1 MRKTTLTILMTFILF
16 ASGYAQSNEDV
27 FGSTYELVTGYS
39 QVPPDGIY
47 LIAGYLSEKSGGS
60 LYLMSSDNLNN
71 GVIKGKLHTKV
82 TTDAPPAKIV
92 LDESS
97 YSKEISGLEYRFLFQ
112 KTETERKFSIL
123 NNGRYLTN
131 VSNSKIEFLGTNSLW
146 YLNAVTPPLKNNR
159 IRFYNN
165 FYNHNYNKNHNND
178 FKIAFDTQIK
188 ALKIAKFTTTSPDIN
203 LYRKVSHA
211 IKIGNAGYSTFYYS
225 NNDAKLPEGLTA
237 YTYGIKQNGDV
248 TKLVSSHQFN
258 AGDIIPANCAVVV
271 KGKPGNYSIALLE
284 PTSKKTYTNWL
295 KGTDY
300 TNEISNDGN
309 KRYYM
314 LSLDNKGENVGFYW
328 GAADG
333 RAFTN
338 KAHGAYLAI
347 EKSANG
353 KVTSF
358 VLNPEGE
365 CATGIMTV
373 KTDSK
378 MASAIYDLSGRR
390 TVNPSHGFYIINGKK
405 YLK

>member
-1 MRKTTLTILMTFILF
+1 MKKTTLTILMTFILF
-16 ASGYAQSNEDV
+16 ASGYAQSNENV
-27 FGSTYELVTGYS
+27 FGSTYKLVKGYS
-39 QVPPDGIY
+39 KVPSDGIY
-47 LIAGYLSEKSGGS
+47 LIAGYFSEKNGGGGS
-60 LYLMSSDNLNN
+60 LYLMSSDNLKN
-71 GVIKGKLHTKV
+71 GEIEGKLYTKV
-82 TTDAPPAKIV
+82 TTDAPPATIV

-97 YSKEISGLEYRFLFQ
+97 YSTKIPGLEYRFLYQ
-112 KTETERKFSIL
+112 ETEKKERKFSIL

-146 YLNAVTPPLKNNR
+146 YLNAVTLYSNR

-165 FYNHNYNKNHNND
+165 DY
-178 FKIAFDTQIK
+178 KIAFDTQIK
-188 ALKIAKFTTTSPDIN
+188 ALKIAKFTTNNPDIN

-211 IKIGNAGYSTFYYS
+211 IKIGKTGYSTFYYIS
-225 NNDAKLPEGLTA
+225 NDAKLPEGLTA
-237 YTYGIKQNGDV
+237 YTYSIKQDGDV

-284 PTSKKTYTNWL
+284 PTSTENYENVL
-295 KGTDY
+295 KGTNYAKVID
-300 TNEISNDGN
+300 NDAN
-309 KRYYM
+309 KQYYM
-314 LSLDNKGENVGFYW
+314 LSLDNNGDNVGFYW

-333 RAFTN
+333 GAFTN

-365 CATGIMTV
+365 CATGITSV

-390 TVNPSHGFYIINGKK
+390 TVNPSHGFYIINGNK

>member
-1 MRKTTLTILMTFILF
+1 MTFILF
-16 ASGYAQSNEDV
+16 ASGYAQSNENV
-27 FGSTYELVTGYS
+27 FGSTYELVKGYS
-39 QVPPDGIY
+39 KVPSDGTY
-47 LIAGYLSEKSGGS
+47 LIAGYLSEDSGGS
-60 LYLMSSDNLNN
+60 LYLMSSDSPNN
-71 GVIKGKLHTKV
+71 GEIKGKLYTKV
-82 TTDAPPAKIV
+82 TTDAPPSTIV

-97 YSKEISGLEYRFLFQ
+97 LSGLEYRF
-112 KTETERKFSIL
+112 
-123 NNGRYLTN
+123 NNTLTNNIRYFRITLKGQYLTN
-131 VSNSKIEFLGTNSLW
+131 VSNSEIEFQDTRTDNSLW
-146 YLNAVTPPLKNNR
+146 ILNDATPNYHR

-165 FYNHNYNKNHNND
+165 GY
-178 FKIAFDTQIK
+178 KIAFYTQTK
-188 ALKIAKFTTTSPDIN
+188 ALKIAIFTTNSPDIN

-211 IKIGNAGYSTFYYS
+211 IKIGKTGYSTFYYS
-225 NNDAKLPEGLTA
+225 TNDAKLPEGLTA
-237 YTYGIKQNGDV
+237 YTYSIKQDGDV
-248 TKLVSSHQFN
+248 TKLVSTHQFN

-271 KGKPGNYSIALLE
+271 KGKPGNYSIALFE
-284 PTSKKTYTNWL
+284 PTSKEKYENVL
-295 KGTDY
+295 KGTNYAKVID
-300 TNEISNDGN
+300 NDAN
-309 KRYYM
+309 KQYYM

-365 CATGIMTV
+365 CATGITSV

>member
-1 MRKTTLTILMTFILF
+1 MTFILF
-16 ASGYAQSNEDV
+16 ASGYAQSNENV
-27 FGSTYELVTGYS
+27 FGSTYKLVKGYS
-39 QVPPDGIY
+39 KVPSDGIY
-47 LIAGYLSEKSGGS
+47 LIAGYLSEDSGGS

-71 GVIKGKLHTKV
+71 GVIKGRFHTKV
-82 TTDAPPAKIV
+82 TTDAPPATIV

-97 YSKEISGLEYRFLFQ
+97 YSTKIPGLEYRFLYQ
-112 KTETERKFSIL
+112 ETEKKERKFSIL

-131 VSNSKIEFLGTNSLW
+131 VSNSRIEFQGTRTNNSLW
-146 YLNAVTPPLKNNR
+146 ILSEANPDKYR

-165 FYNHNYNKNHNND
+165 GY
-178 FKIAFDTQIK
+178 KIAFNKNDKVLEIRTIQTQN
-188 ALKIAKFTTTSPDIN
+188 PDIN

-211 IKIGNAGYSTFYYS
+211 IKIGKTGYSTFYYIS
-225 NNDAKLPEGLTA
+225 NDAKLPEGLTA
-237 YTYGIKQNGDV
+237 YTYSIKQDGDV

-284 PTSKKTYTNWL
+284 PTSTEQYENVL
-295 KGTDY
+295 KGTNY
-300 TNEISNDGN
+300 AKVIENDAN
-309 KRYYM
+309 KQYYM
-314 LSLDNKGENVGFYW
+314 LSLDNNGENVGFYW

-365 CATGIMTV
+365 CATGITSV

-390 TVNPSHGFYIINGKK
+390 TVNPSHGFYIINGNK

>member
-1 MRKTTLTILMTFILF
+1 MKKTTLTILMTFILF
-16 ASGYAQSNEDV
+16 ASGYAQSNENV
-27 FGSTYELVTGYS
+27 FGSTYKLVKGYS
-39 QVPPDGIY
+39 KVPSDGIY
-47 LIAGYLSEKSGGS
+47 LIAGYLSEDSGGS
-60 LYLMSSDNLNN
+60 LYLMSSDSLNN
-71 GVIKGKLHTKV
+71 GEIKGKLYTKV
-82 TTDAPPAKIV
+82 TIDEPPAKIV

-97 YSKEISGLEYRFLFQ
+97 LSGLEYRFNNTLTD
-112 KTETERKFSIL
+112 KNIRKFRITL
-123 NNGRYLTN
+123 KGQYLTN
-131 VSNSKIEFLGTNSLW
+131 VSNSRIEFQGTRTNNSLW
-146 YLNAVTPPLKNNR
+146 ILSEADPDKYR

-165 FYNHNYNKNHNND
+165 GNKIAFTAD
-178 FKIAFDTQIK
+178 TKVFKIAK
-188 ALKIAKFTTTSPDIN
+188 AYNPDIN

-211 IKIGNAGYSTFYYS
+211 IKIGKTGYSTFYYS
-225 NNDAKLPEGLTA
+225 TNDAKLPEGLTA
-237 YTYGIKQNGDV
+237 YTYSIKQDGDV

-258 AGDIIPANCAVVV
+258 AGDTIPANCAVVV
-271 KGKPGNYSIALLE
+271 KGKPGDYSIDLLE
-284 PTSKKTYTNWL
+284 PTSTEKYENVL
-295 KGTDY
+295 KGTNY
-300 TNEISNDGN
+300 EKVIENDAN

-333 RAFTN
+333 GAFTN

-365 CATGIMTV
+365 CATGITSV

-390 TVNPSHGFYIINGKK
+390 TVNPSHGFYIINGNK

>member
-1 MRKTTLTILMTFILF
+1 MTFILF
-16 ASGYAQSNEDV
+16 ASGYAQSNENV
-27 FGSTYELVTGYS
+27 FGSTYKLVKGYS
-39 QVPPDGIY
+39 KVPSDGIY
-47 LIAGYLSEKSGGS
+47 LIAGYLSEDSGGS
-60 LYLMSSDNLNN
+60 LYLMSSDSLNN
-71 GVIKGKLHTKV
+71 GEIKGKLYTKV
-82 TTDAPPAKIV
+82 TIDEPPAKIV

-97 YSKEISGLEYRFLFQ
+97 LSGLEYRFNNTLTD
-112 KTETERKFSIL
+112 KNIRKFRITL
-123 NNGRYLTN
+123 KGQYLTN
-131 VSNSKIEFLGTNSLW
+131 VSNSRIEFQGTRTNNSLW
-146 YLNAVTPPLKNNR
+146 ILSEADPDKYR

-165 FYNHNYNKNHNND
+165 GNKIAFTAD
-178 FKIAFDTQIK
+178 TKVFKIAK
-188 ALKIAKFTTTSPDIN
+188 AYNPDIN

-211 IKIGNAGYSTFYYS
+211 IKIGKTGYSTFYYS
-225 NNDAKLPEGLTA
+225 TNDAKLPEGLTA
-237 YTYGIKQNGDV
+237 YTYSIKQDGDV
-248 TKLVSSHQFN
+248 MKLVSSHQFN
-258 AGDIIPANCAVVV
+258 AGDTIPANCAVVV
-271 KGKPGNYSIALLE
+271 KGKPGDYSIDLLE
-284 PTSKKTYTNWL
+284 PTSTEKYENVL
-295 KGTDY
+295 KGTNY
-300 TNEISNDGN
+300 AKVIENDAN

-365 CATGIMTV
+365 CATGITSV

-390 TVNPSHGFYIINGKK
+390 TVNPSHGFYIINGNK

>member
-1 MRKTTLTILMTFILF
+1 MTFILF
-16 ASGYAQSNEDV
+16 ASGYAQSNENV
-27 FGSTYELVTGYS
+27 FGSTYKLVKGYS
-39 QVPPDGIY
+39 KVPSDGIY
-47 LIAGYLSEKSGGS
+47 LIAGYLSEDSGGS
-60 LYLMSSDNLNN
+60 LYLMSSDSLNN
-71 GVIKGKLHTKV
+71 GEIKGKLYTKV
-82 TTDAPPAKIV
+82 TIDEPPATIV

-97 YSKEISGLEYRFLFQ
+97 YSTKIPGLEYRFLYQ
-112 KTETERKFSIL
+112 ETEKKERKFSIL

-131 VSNSKIEFLGTNSLW
+131 VSNSKIEFLGSNSLW
-146 YLNAVTPPLKNNR
+146 YLNAVTLYSNR

-165 FYNHNYNKNHNND
+165 DY
-178 FKIAFDTQIK
+178 KIAFDTQIK
-188 ALKIAKFTTTSPDIN
+188 ALKIARFTTNNPDIN

-211 IKIGNAGYSTFYYS
+211 IKIGKTGYSTFYYS
-225 NNDAKLPEGLTA
+225 TNDAKLPEGLTA
-237 YTYGIKQNGDV
+237 YTYSIKQDGDV
-248 TKLVSSHQFN
+248 MKLVSSHQFN
-258 AGDIIPANCAVVV
+258 AGDTIPANCAVVV

-284 PTSKKTYTNWL
+284 PTSTEQYENVL
-295 KGTDY
+295 KGTNYAKVID
-300 TNEISNDGN
+300 NDAN
-309 KRYYM
+309 KQYYM
-314 LSLDNKGENVGFYW
+314 LSLDNNGENVGFYW

-333 RAFTN
+333 GAFTN

-365 CATGIMTV
+365 CATGITSV

>member
-1 MRKTTLTILMTFILF
+1 MKKTTLTILMTFILF
-16 ASGYAQSNEDV
+16 ASGYAQSNENV
-27 FGSTYELVTGYS
+27 FGSTYKLVKGYS
-39 QVPPDGIY
+39 KVPSDGIY
-47 LIAGYLSEKSGGS
+47 LIAGYLSEDSGGS
-60 LYLMSSDNLNN
+60 LYLMSSDSLNN
-71 GVIKGKLHTKV
+71 GEIKGKLYTKV
-82 TTDAPPAKIV
+82 TIDEPPAKIV

-97 YSKEISGLEYRFLFQ
+97 LSGLEYRFNNTLTD
-112 KTETERKFSIL
+112 KNIRKFRITL
-123 NNGRYLTN
+123 KGQYLTN
-131 VSNSKIEFLGTNSLW
+131 VSNSRIEFQGTRTNNSLW
-146 YLNAVTPPLKNNR
+146 ILSEADPDKYR

-165 FYNHNYNKNHNND
+165 GNKIAFTAD
-178 FKIAFDTQIK
+178 TKVFKIAK
-188 ALKIAKFTTTSPDIN
+188 AYNPDIN

-211 IKIGNAGYSTFYYS
+211 IKIGKTGYSTFYYS
-225 NNDAKLPEGLTA
+225 TNDAKLPEGLTA
-237 YTYGIKQNGDV
+237 YTYSIKQDGDV

-271 KGKPGNYSIALLE
+271 KGKPGDYSIDLLE
-284 PTSKKTYTNWL
+284 PTSTEKYENVL
-295 KGTDY
+295 KGTNY
-300 TNEISNDGN
+300 EKVIENDAN

-365 CATGIMTV
+365 CATGITSV

-390 TVNPSHGFYIINGKK
+390 TVNPSHGFYIINGNK

>member
-1 MRKTTLTILMTFILF
+1 MKKTTLTILMTFILF
-16 ASGYAQSNEDV
+16 ASGYAQSNEGV
-27 FGSTYELVTGYS
+27 FGSTYKLVKGYS
-39 QVPPDGIY
+39 KVPSDGIY
-47 LIAGYLSEKSGGS
+47 LIAGYLSEDSGGS
-60 LYLMSSDNLNN
+60 LYLMSSDSLNN
-71 GVIKGKLHTKV
+71 GEIKGKLYTKV
-82 TTDAPPAKIV
+82 TIDEPPATIV

-97 YSKEISGLEYRFLFQ
+97 YSTKIPGLEYRFLYQ
-112 KTETERKFSIL
+112 ETEKKERKFSIL

-131 VSNSKIEFLGTNSLW
+131 VSNSKIEFLGSNSLW
-146 YLNAVTPPLKNNR
+146 YLNAVTLYSNR

-165 FYNHNYNKNHNND
+165 DY
-178 FKIAFDTQIK
+178 KIAFDTQIK
-188 ALKIAKFTTTSPDIN
+188 ALKIARFTTNNPDIN

-211 IKIGNAGYSTFYYS
+211 IKIGKTGYSTFYYS
-225 NNDAKLPEGLTA
+225 TNDAKLPEGLTA
-237 YTYGIKQNGDV
+237 YTYSIKQDGDV
-248 TKLVSSHQFN
+248 MKLVSSHQFN
-258 AGDIIPANCAVVV
+258 AGDTIPANCAVVV
-271 KGKPGNYSIALLE
+271 KGKPGDYSIDLLE
-284 PTSKKTYTNWL
+284 PTSTEKYENVL
-295 KGTDY
+295 KGTNYAKVID
-300 TNEISNDGN
+300 NDAN
-309 KRYYM
+309 KQYYM
-314 LSLDNKGENVGFYW
+314 LSLDNNGENVGFYW

-365 CATGIMTV
+365 CATGITSV

-378 MASAIYDLSGRR
+378 KASAIYDLSGRR

>member
-1 MRKTTLTILMTFILF
+1 MTFILF
-16 ASGYAQSNEDV
+16 ASGYAQSNENV
-27 FGSTYELVTGYS
+27 FGSTYKLVKGYS
-39 QVPPDGIY
+39 KVPSDGIY
-47 LIAGYLSEKSGGS
+47 LIAGYLSEDSGGS
-60 LYLMSSDNLNN
+60 LYLMSSDSLNN
-71 GVIKGKLHTKV
+71 GEIKGKLYTKV
-82 TTDAPPAKIV
+82 TIDEPPAKIV

-97 YSKEISGLEYRFLFQ
+97 LSGLEYRFNNTLTD
-112 KTETERKFSIL
+112 KNIRKFRITL
-123 NNGRYLTN
+123 KGQYLTN
-131 VSNSKIEFLGTNSLW
+131 VSNSRIEFQGTRTNNSLW
-146 YLNAVTPPLKNNR
+146 ILSEAHPDKYR

-165 FYNHNYNKNHNND
+165 GY
-178 FKIAFDTQIK
+178 KIAFDTQIK
-188 ALKIAKFTTTSPDIN
+188 ALKIARFTTNSPDIN

-211 IKIGNAGYSTFYYS
+211 IQIGKTGYSTFYYS
-225 NNDAKLPEGLTA
+225 TNDAKLPEGLTA
-237 YTYGIKQNGDV
+237 YTYSIKQDGDV
-248 TKLVSSHQFN
+248 MKLVSSHQFN
-258 AGDIIPANCAVVV
+258 AGDTIPANCAVVV
-271 KGKPGNYSIALLE
+271 KGKPGDYSIDLLE
-284 PTSKKTYTNWL
+284 PTSTEKYENVL
-295 KGTDY
+295 KGTNY
-300 TNEISNDGN
+300 EKVIENDAN

-365 CATGIMTV
+365 CATGITSV